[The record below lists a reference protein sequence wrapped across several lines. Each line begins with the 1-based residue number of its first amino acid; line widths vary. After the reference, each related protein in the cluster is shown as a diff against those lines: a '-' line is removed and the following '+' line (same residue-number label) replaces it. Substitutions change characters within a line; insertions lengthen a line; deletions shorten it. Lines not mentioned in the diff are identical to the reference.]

1 MCAVVYFGY
10 HAIQGDRGLL
20 TMINLDNRIATV
32 EAQLATSQAEQD
44 ALELRVSLM
53 RPASLD
59 RDMLEEQVRLVL
71 NYTHPN
77 DVVVQ
82 AVIN

>member
-20 TMINLDNRIATV
+20 TLITLDNRVASVSHQV
-32 EAQLATSQAEQD
+32 EVVKGEQMVLAQ
-44 ALELRVSLM
+44 RVSLM

-77 DVVVQ
+77 DVVIQ
-82 AVIN
+82 IDER